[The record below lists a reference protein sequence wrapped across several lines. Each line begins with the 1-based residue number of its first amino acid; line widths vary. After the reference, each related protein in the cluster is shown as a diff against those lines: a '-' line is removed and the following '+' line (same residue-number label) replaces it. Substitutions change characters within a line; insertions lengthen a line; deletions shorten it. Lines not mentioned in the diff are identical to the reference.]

1 MLVVQRKPTSTELL
15 ARILE
20 TPDLAAQVQSLPA
33 PALAKLI
40 DHVGLEDAG
49 EIVALATTAQIAD
62 VWDEDLWKSERIGE
76 DEQFD
81 GDRFVVWLAVM
92 REAGDAHLAEKLA
105 DLPEELVVLA
115 FHGEVLVL
123 GMNDLAADLGEGGDD
138 ADAVEKALS
147 DQLSEE
153 IDEYLLVSR
162 RHEGWDDVIAALL
175 ALDERDH
182 DLAMRV
188 LERCRKASEAAI
200 DDQGGLYEVLTEIDS
215 LTADVAGDREDRRGE
230 MGFVAPSSAT
240 AFLRLAREGHE
251 TKTTDHDPVTKAY
264 FRGLRDLRE
273 RVPGES
279 QGLSTKAQQPSVRSS
294 PSARTDLVALL
305 AEAEGSVEA
314 APIGLLSGAQR
325 KAPVETLLVRAMRE
339 LGSED
344 ATLFAARSDEIAYL
358 ANVLRAGWAHEG
370 RRLRPVEAIA
380 AALAV
385 VDEGLAVLAGSAK
398 RDHLVRAVRVLAD
411 HPADGLFRIA
421 WKALHEDP
429 KRVKELFARVTSELG
444 PSKQS

>member
-15 ARILE
+15 ARILD
-20 TPDLAAQVQSLPA
+20 TPDFAEQVQSLPA

-62 VWDEDLWKSERIGE
+62 VWDEDLWKSDRIGE

-92 REAGDAHLAEKLA
+92 REVGDARLAEKLA

-123 GMNDLAADLGEGGDD
+123 GMNELAADLGEGGDD

-162 RHEGWDDVIAALL
+162 RHEGWDDVIAALV

-182 DLAMRV
+182 DLAMRI

-200 DDQGGLYEVLTEIDS
+200 EDDGGLYEVLTEIES

-264 FRGLRDLRE
+264 FRGLSAK
-273 RVPGES
+273 VQHP
-279 QGLSTKAQQPSVRSS
+279 TARSS

-314 APIGLLSGAQR
+314 APIALLPAAQS
-325 KAPVETLLVRAMRE
+325 KAPEETLLVRAMRE
-339 LGSED
+339 LGRED
-344 ATLFAARSDEIAYL
+344 ATLFATRSDEIAYL

-385 VDEGLAVLAGSAK
+385 VDAGLSAVAGSAK
-398 RDHLVRAVRVLAD
+398 RDHLARATRALAD
-411 HPADGLFRIA
+411 HPADGLFRVA
-421 WKALHEDP
+421 WKTLHEDP
-429 KRVKELFARVTSELG
+429 RRVRELFARVTSDLG
-444 PSKQS
+444 PSKQA